1 MTLHIKLAILTVVI
15 GCSSGCA
22 GVRDHWSYAFGRI
35 WSNTCGGIVKHG
47 PEFATCAA
55 TSVAEGAVDDAI
67 GDAVNHGE
75 SSSERK
81 QRRIDEFYN
90 EDEE

>member
-1 MTLHIKLAILTVVI
+1 MRLKLAILLLAVA
-15 GCSSGCA
+15 CLSGCA
-22 GVRDHWSYAFGRI
+22 GVRGHWSYAFGRL

-47 PEFATCAA
+47 PEFATSAA